1 MAASAQPTSASS
13 TRPGGRL
20 DSALVKLALV
30 LLIGSLASGLGTSI
44 ANVTI
49 DSLGATFDASVATMQ
64 WVSTGYLLALSM
76 VVPLTGW
83 IVERLGAR
91 RVWLACLALVVGASV
106 LCAAAWSIEALVAF
120 RILQG
125 AGGGMLLPLIRLIL
139 ARAAGRNN
147 MGRAMVFVAVP
158 AALTPALGPVIGGL
172 LVTSLSWRWAFLL
185 TAPLCLLGLILA
197 WRALPLDRPEASSAR
212 LDLTG
217 LILLSL
223 GFGAAIYGLAEAGA
237 IGGFGHVAPAAGIG
251 LGAALLG
258 GYCWHALR
266 NTRTPVVDL
275 RLFRVRSFAASASLL
290 FLLGASLF
298 GALFIMPLYYQQ
310 SDGASALRAGL
321 LLAPLGLGMAISMTS
336 AGKIIDRTGAERTI
350 ILFGMSL
357 AAIGLVP
364 FTLIDTDTSQTLLS
378 GASFSTGLG
387 LGAVVLAA
395 LTATYRGLTAHQMA
409 PATVAARI
417 AQQIGGVLGT
427 AVLAVVLQHATT
439 TGLDAP
445 SAFARTFTWS
455 LAFTALAFI
464 PALLLP
470 RREKSIA

>member
-1 MAASAQPTSASS
+1 M
-13 TRPGGRL
+13 
-20 DSALVKLALV
+20 LVRLALV

-44 ANVTI
+44 VNVTI
-49 DSLGATFDASVATMQ
+49 DSLGSAFNASVATVQ

-83 IVERLGAR
+83 TVERFGAR
-91 RVWLACLALVVGASV
+91 AVWLACLTLVVGASV
-106 LCAAAWSIEALVAF
+106 LCAAAWSIETLIAF
-120 RILQG
+120 RVLQG

-139 ARAAGRNN
+139 ARAAGKDK

-172 LVTSLSWRWAFLL
+172 LVTSLNWRWAFLL
-185 TAPLCLLGLILA
+185 TAPLCLLGLLLA
-197 WRALPLDRPEASSAR
+197 WRALPAGRPEASR
-212 LDLTG
+212 TKLDLTG

-223 GFGAAIYGLAEAGA
+223 GLGAAVYGLAEAGA
-237 IGGFGHVAPAAGIG
+237 VGGFGHVAPVTGIG
-251 LGAALLG
+251 LGIALLT
-258 GYCWHALR
+258 GYGWRALR
-266 NTRTPVVDL
+266 NTHTPVIDI
-275 RLFRVRSFAASASLL
+275 RLFRIRSFAASASLL

-298 GALFIMPLYYQQ
+298 GALFIIPLYYQQ
-310 SDGASALRAGL
+310 ADGASALRAGL
-321 LLAPLGLGMAISMTS
+321 LIAPMGLGMATSMTS
-336 AGKIIDRTGAERTI
+336 AGTIIDRTGAERAI
-350 ILFGMSL
+350 ILIGMSL

-364 FTLIDTDTSQTLLS
+364 FALIDTHTSQALLS
-378 GASFSTGLG
+378 AASLITGLG

-395 LTATYRGLTAHQMA
+395 LTATYRGLSPEQVA

-427 AVLAVVLQHATT
+427 AVLAVVLQRAATA
-439 TGLDAP
+439 GLDAP

-455 LAFTALAFI
+455 LAFTALAVI

-470 RREKSIA
+470 RREKSKT